1 MVERLRSRKLHF
13 FGDNISTDLIIPGK
27 YKFRTTKA
35 EDLAPHAME
44 GADPQFSA
52 KAGDGDFIIAE
63 ENFGCGSSREQAPLA
78 LKGLGIKAII
88 AKSFARIF
96 FRNAINL
103 GLIVIESREIV
114 ENTKKG
120 DVLVIDVKEGY
131 VENVQEKRRFIIEPL
146 PRFLSEIIEAGG
158 VTAYYKTQR
167 KLPWQTPEPE

>member
-1 MVERLRSRKLHF
+1 MGERLRSRKLHF

-35 EDLAPHAME
+35 EELAKHAME
-44 GADPQFSA
+44 GADPKFSA
-52 KAGDGDFIIAE
+52 MAGEGDFIIAE

-114 ENTKKG
+114 ENTRKG
-120 DVLVIDVKEGY
+120 DILEIDFKEGY
-131 VENVQEKRRFIIEPL
+131 VENVRGKKRFIIKPL
-146 PRFLSEIIEAGG
+146 PRFLSDIIEAGG
-158 VTAYYKTQR
+158 VTPYYKKHGR
-167 KLPWQTPEPE
+167 LPWQNQ

>member
-1 MVERLRSRKLHF
+1 MVERLRSRRLHF

-35 EDLAPHAME
+35 EDLAKHAME
-44 GADPQFSA
+44 GADPQFA
-52 KAGDGDFIIAE
+52 TKAGNGDFIIAE

-114 ENTKKG
+114 ENTKEG
-120 DVLVIDVKEGY
+120 DILEIDLKEGY
-131 VENVQEKRRFIIEPL
+131 VENVQEKRRFVIEPL

-158 VTAYYKTQR
+158 VTAYFKTQG
-167 KLPWQTPEPE
+167 KLPWQTSQPK